1 MSLKSPGANRIHTN
15 DSGDCKVM
23 LRAYDI
29 MTDDV
34 ATIRGS
40 ATVTE
45 AVKLMKFKN
54 LRALIVSVRNG
65 QDAYGIVTHTDIV
78 NKVVAYGKDAENM
91 RVYEVMTKPCI
102 VINPDLGVE
111 YVARLFALTGIRIAP
126 VIQGELLG
134 IVSESD
140 ILYKGDFLENPK
152 VPLLRRELD
161 KAITDAIAIS
171 QSQGADSQACIDA
184 WALVEDLEA
193 EATYQEGS
201 PSPDTTPFQQFCL
214 DHPEILKVRHEQAE
228 LATV

>member
-1 MSLKSPGANRIHTN
+1 MLKAS
-15 DSGDCKVM
+15 
-23 LRAYDI
+23 DI

-40 ATVTE
+40 ATVAE

-54 LRALIVSVRNG
+54 LRALIVTLRNS
-65 QDAYGIVTHTDIV
+65 QDAYGIVTHTDVV
-78 NKVVAYGKDAENM
+78 NKVVAYGKDTNNM
-91 RVYEVMTKPCI
+91 RVYEIMTKPCI

-111 YVARLFALTGIRIAP
+111 YVARLFSLTGIRIAP

-161 KAITDAIAIS
+161 KAITEAIAIAKAKGSTS
-171 QSQGADSQACIDA
+171 QECIDA

-193 EATYQEGS
+193 EATYQEGVQ
-201 PSPDTTPFQQFCL
+201 SPDTTPFQQFCL
-214 DHPEILKVRHEQAE
+214 DYPEILQVRHQQTEPAI
-228 LATV
+228 A

>member
-1 MSLKSPGANRIHTN
+1 MLKAS
-15 DSGDCKVM
+15 
-23 LRAYDI
+23 DI

-40 ATVTE
+40 ATVAE

-54 LRALIVSVRNG
+54 LRALIVTVRNS

-78 NKVVAYGKDAENM
+78 NKVVAYGKDAQNM
-91 RVYEVMTKPCI
+91 RVYEIMTKPCI

-111 YVARLFALTGIRIAP
+111 YVARLFALTNVRIAP
-126 VIQGELLG
+126 VIQGDLLG
-134 IVSESD
+134 IVSEAD

-161 KAITDAIAIS
+161 KAIEEAIAIS
-171 QSQGADSQACIDA
+171 QAKGATSPECIEA

-193 EATYQEGS
+193 EATYQEGAK
-201 PSPDTTPFQQFCL
+201 SPDTTPFQQFCL

-228 LATV
+228 VAIAK

>member
-1 MSLKSPGANRIHTN
+1 MLKA
-15 DSGDCKVM
+15 
-23 LRAYDI
+23 ADI
-29 MTDDV
+29 MNDDV

-40 ATVTE
+40 ATVAE

-54 LRALIVSVRNG
+54 LRALIVTLRNS

-78 NKVVAYGKDAENM
+78 NKVVAYGKDAETM
-91 RVYEVMTKPCI
+91 RVYEIMTKPCI

-111 YVARLFALTGIRIAP
+111 YVARLFALTNIRIAP
-126 VIQGELLG
+126 VIQGGLLG

-161 KAITDAIAIS
+161 KAITEAIAIAEAK
-171 QSQGADSQACIDA
+171 GATSTECIDA

-193 EATYQEGS
+193 EATYQGGAQ
-201 PSPDTTPFQQFCL
+201 SPDTTPFQQFCL
-214 DHPEILKVRHEQAE
+214 DNPEILKVRHERAE
-228 LATV
+228 TASAR

>member
-1 MSLKSPGANRIHTN
+1 
-15 DSGDCKVM
+15 M
-23 LRAYDI
+23 LRASDI

-40 ATVTE
+40 ATVEE

-54 LRALIVSVRNG
+54 LRALIVSLRNS
-65 QDAYGIVTHTDIV
+65 QDAYGIVTHTDVV
-78 NKVVAYGKDAENM
+78 NKVVAYGKDAANM
-91 RVYEVMTKPCI
+91 RVYEIMTKPCI

-126 VIQGELLG
+126 VIQGDLLG
-134 IVSESD
+134 IVTEND

-161 KAITDAIAIS
+161 KAIEEAIAIAKVKGATS
-171 QSQGADSQACIDA
+171 QECIDA

-193 EATYQEGS
+193 EATYQEGTQ
-201 PSPDTTPFQQFCL
+201 SPDTTPFQQFCL
-214 DHPEILKVRHEQAE
+214 DNPEILKIRHQEAE
-228 LATV
+228 LALA